1 MLRFGTRFAHY
12 LIVAFADCEDERI
25 FYEMDISKSD
35 QRVILLI
42 HGLGSN
48 NNLWNFLPRSLYEN
62 YNFIKID
69 LPGHGKSIPF
79 NANFSLKRCAKIIE
93 RFLDRTDQSNVYLLG
108 LSMGGAIALQFA
120 LDFPARVKGMVLI
133 SGWSFCDWDFKVRLQ
148 GYINMLE
155 NFGVEELVD
164 RFILPRDFTKE
175 FSLENPNILYKYKEM
190 KAEQSKEAYIA
201 SCHACMQF
209 DIRENLGDIR
219 IPIFLIAGDLDV
231 LTPPYHSKI
240 LLENTRNSKLVVF
253 HDCGHI
259 PFIEKPNEFTF
270 HVIDFLSTVE
280 GYGGRL
286 RGNDVSINK

>member
-1 MLRFGTRFAHY
+1 MPKFGTEFAY
-12 LIVAFADCEDERI
+12 NFIMAFVDCEDARI
-25 FYEMDISKSD
+25 FYKMDISKSD
-35 QRVILLI
+35 EKVILLI

-48 NNLWNFLPRSLYEN
+48 NKVWNFLSQSLYGK

-69 LPGHGKSIPF
+69 LPGHGKSTPV
-79 NANFSLKRCAKIIE
+79 NNFFSIKRSAQIIE
-93 RFLDRTDQSNVYLLG
+93 RFLEKINYSSVYIAG
-108 LSMGGAIALQFA
+108 LSMGGAIALQLA
-120 LDFPARVKGMVLI
+120 LDFPEKVKGMVLI
-133 SGWSFCDWDFKVRLQ
+133 SGWSFCDEDLKVKLQ
-148 GYINMLE
+148 NYINTVK

-175 FSLENPNILYKYKEM
+175 FSLQNPNILHKYKEI

-219 IPIFLIAGDLDV
+219 IPIFLIAGNLDV

-259 PFIEKPNEFTF
+259 PFIEKPDEFTMYMNSF
-270 HVIDFLSTVE
+270 FKAD
-280 GYGGRL
+280 
-286 RGNDVSINK
+286 